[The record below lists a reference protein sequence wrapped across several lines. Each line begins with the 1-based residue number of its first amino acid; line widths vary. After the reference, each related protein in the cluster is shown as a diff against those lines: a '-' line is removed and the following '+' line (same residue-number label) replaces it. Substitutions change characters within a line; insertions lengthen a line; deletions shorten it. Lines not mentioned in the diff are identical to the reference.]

1 MIENSVEMELKL
13 GYNLQRRLLFNNI
26 MYSGCLLLDAGFSAH
41 DKHTPV

>member
-26 MYSGCLLLDAGFSAH
+26 MYSGYLLLHAGFSAH